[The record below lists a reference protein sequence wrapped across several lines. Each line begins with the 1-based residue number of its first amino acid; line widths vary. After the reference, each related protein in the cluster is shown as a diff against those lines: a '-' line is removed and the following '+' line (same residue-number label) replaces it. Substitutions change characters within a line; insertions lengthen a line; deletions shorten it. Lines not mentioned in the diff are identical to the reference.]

1 MQNRIM
7 VRKIKIVILL
17 LIIIIVVIN
26 IIMLYNK
33 NSDSSCRNEEIIIIV
48 NINNYQKSTK
58 NIKNVFGLDIDPVSL
73 LSTLSKYC

>member
-1 MQNRIM
+1 
-7 VRKIKIVILL
+7 
-17 LIIIIVVIN
+17 
-26 IIMLYNK
+26 MLYNK

-73 LSTLSKYC
+73 LSTLSKYCWIAILQSCNQ